1 MDKIKLELLK
11 DMEGYIPPLIPVTED
26 DKSIIIS
33 RIFPALHVKDEIT
46 ICRQV
51 DSWAFITPIYII
63 DYRNDEDLR
72 FDFHQLLLK
81 EKLSICDYVYISYD
95 SFREIDKVSL
105 SEFCKKFIYYWY
117 PVADDVEIVADDFS
131 WKMLLCHAGCI
142 HLVRT

>member
-1 MDKIKLELLK
+1 MDKIKLELLRY
-11 DMEGYIPPLIPVTED
+11 MEGYIPPLIPVTED

-33 RIFPALHVKDEIT
+33 RIFPELHVKDEIT

-51 DSWAFITPIYII
+51 DSWDSIAPIYSI
-63 DYRNDEDLR
+63 DYENDEDLR
-72 FDFHQLLLK
+72 FNFHQLLLK

-131 WKMLLCHAGCI
+131 WKMLLRHDGCI
-142 HLVRT
+142 FLHRT

>member
-1 MDKIKLELLK
+1 MDKIKLELLR

-33 RIFPALHVKDEIT
+33 RIFPELHVKDEIT

-51 DSWAFITPIYII
+51 DSWDSIAPIYSI
-63 DYRNDEDLR
+63 DYENDEDLR
-72 FDFHQLLLK
+72 FNFDELLLK

-131 WKMLLCHAGCI
+131 WKMLLRHDGCI
-142 HLVRT
+142 FLHRT

>member
-1 MDKIKLELLK
+1 MDKIKLELLR

-33 RIFPALHVKDEIT
+33 RIFPELHVKDEIT

-51 DSWAFITPIYII
+51 DSWDSIAPIYSI
-63 DYRNDEDLR
+63 DYENDEDLR
-72 FDFHQLLLK
+72 FNFHQLLLK

-95 SFREIDKVSL
+95 SFMEIDKVSL

-131 WKMLLCHAGCI
+131 WKMLLRHDGCI
-142 HLVRT
+142 FLHRT

>member
-1 MDKIKLELLK
+1 
-11 DMEGYIPPLIPVTED
+11 MEGYIPPLIPVTED

-33 RIFPALHVKDEIT
+33 RIFPELHVKDEIT

-51 DSWAFITPIYII
+51 DSWDSIAPIYSI
-63 DYRNDEDLR
+63 DYENDEDLR
-72 FDFHQLLLK
+72 FNFHQLLLK

-131 WKMLLCHAGCI
+131 WKMLLRHDGCI
-142 HLVRT
+142 FLHRT

>member
-1 MDKIKLELLK
+1 M
-11 DMEGYIPPLIPVTED
+11 
-26 DKSIIIS
+26 
-33 RIFPALHVKDEIT
+33 KDEIT

-51 DSWAFITPIYII
+51 DSWDSIAPIYSI
-63 DYRNDEDLR
+63 DYENDEDLR
-72 FDFHQLLLK
+72 FNFHQLLLK

-131 WKMLLCHAGCI
+131 WKMLLRHDGCI
-142 HLVRT
+142 FLHRT

>member
-1 MDKIKLELLK
+1 MDKIKLELLR
-11 DMEGYIPPLIPVTED
+11 DMEGYIPPLLPVTED

-33 RIFPALHVKDEIT
+33 RIFPELHVKDEIT

-51 DSWAFITPIYII
+51 DSWDSIAPIYSI
-63 DYRNDEDLR
+63 DYENDEDLR
-72 FDFHQLLLK
+72 FNFHQLLLK

-131 WKMLLCHAGCI
+131 WKMLLRHDGCI
-142 HLVRT
+142 FLHRT

>member
-1 MDKIKLELLK
+1 MDKIKLELLR

-33 RIFPALHVKDEIT
+33 RIFPELHVKDEIT
-46 ICRQV
+46 ICQQV
-51 DSWAFITPIYII
+51 DSWDSIAPIYSI
-63 DYRNDEDLR
+63 DYENDEDLR
-72 FDFHQLLLK
+72 FNFHQLLLK

-131 WKMLLCHAGCI
+131 WKMLLRHDGCI
-142 HLVRT
+142 FLHRT